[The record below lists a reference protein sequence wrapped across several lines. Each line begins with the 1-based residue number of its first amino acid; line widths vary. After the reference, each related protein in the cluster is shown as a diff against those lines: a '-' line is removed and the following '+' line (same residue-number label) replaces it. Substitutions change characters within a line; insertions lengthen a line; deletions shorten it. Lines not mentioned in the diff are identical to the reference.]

1 MNNKYNEVP
10 EDKKVSL
17 GLFEANVVNPVNRY
31 VSLLG
36 IKRTDFIKDLILKE
50 LEGKVLTND
59 FIELD
64 RPFYFNYT
72 ELVDNGTVKA
82 SDVKPISNLEDV
94 VIIKKV
100 PNNLDVFRPELKTYC
115 YNLNPNLHKG
125 IYIYHKLFWNAYL
138 IDSIVNDFII
148 FQYDLEAN
156 EIELGL
162 INDVSSLDLYVEDN
176 SEENKELFKRLLEE
190 AEEFNKDIN
199 KNVNPYTKEI
209 EYSANIDLVFKSF
222 EVIEPYK
229 QKRRLINS
237 IDLSEEIEVYLKKN
251 PELVPEESSDL
262 DLIAV
267 FKKLMKDKKI
277 NEDIIEE
284 LIDNSN
290 FIKRQLEQ
298 VDHIM
303 IRLQEL
309 EAKTDKEI
317 LEEHQ
322 H

>member
-1 MNNKYNEVP
+1 MKNDYKEVP

-17 GLFEANVVNPVNRY
+17 GLYEANVVNPVNRY

-59 FIELD
+59 FITLD

-72 ELVDNGTVKA
+72 ELVENGTVKA
-82 SDVKPISNLEDV
+82 SDVKPISNLEE
-94 VIIKKV
+94 VIIVKKV
-100 PNNLDVFRPELKTYC
+100 PNNLDSFNAELKTYC
-115 YNLNPNLHKG
+115 YNDNAKLHKG
-125 IYIYHKLFWNAYL
+125 LYIYPKLYWNDYL
-138 IDSIVNDFII
+138 IDRVIEDFII

-156 EIELGL
+156 TIELGL
-162 INDVSSLDLYVEDN
+162 IEDVSSLDLYVEDN
-176 SEENKELFKRLLEE
+176 SEENKALLKRLLEE
-190 AEEFNKDIN
+190 AEEFKNKIN
-199 KNVNPYTKEI
+199 ENVNPYTDNV

-222 EVIEPYK
+222 EVLEPYK

-237 IDLSEEIEVYLKKN
+237 IDLSEELEVYLKDN
-251 PELVPEESSDL
+251 VDLVTEESSDL

-267 FKKLMKDKKI
+267 FKKLLKDKKM

-290 FIKRQLEQ
+290 FIRKQLEQ
-298 VDHIM
+298 VDSIM

-309 EAKTDKEI
+309 ESKSDVEI
-317 LEEHQ
+317 IEEHID
-322 H
+322 